1 MRLGIRLATSSE
13 VVVRVSNRKKSL
25 YDQKEG
31 VEREAPTAIYP
42 ENRDKATNL
51 NVGMTVWLRWL

>member
-1 MRLGIRLATSSE
+1 LATSSE

-51 NVGMTVWLRWL
+51 NMGMTVWTRWL